1 MGHDRSISRQYEWR
15 RRVIIETLRAREEA
29 AVARGE
35 LPALSSWFHTQRAA
49 VDAALDGCCICE
61 LLGGGRRLVVG
72 FVHGWTY
79 LGLPDGAACARSAI
93 ELCFL
98 FFLEGSVVPAACSS
112 GWHGYVGP
120 ILKYVGSRIGLTYP
134 SYIPLP
140 AGTAA
145 RRFWPCPG
153 EPANAIVARQPLKS
167 GPQTPSTRGSEPV
180 DSAKPAQADKGSPE
194 TRAARE

>member
-1 MGHDRSISRQYEWR
+1 MRHDRSIPRQYEWR
-15 RRVIIETLRAREEA
+15 RRVIIETLRAREEP
-29 AVARGE
+29 AVARRE
-35 LPALSSWFHTQRAA
+35 LPAFCRWFHGQRAA

-134 SYIPLP
+134 SYIPL
-140 AGTAA
+140 AGRHSGATLLALPRRACERHRREAA
-145 RRFWPCPG
+145 IKKRSSD
-153 EPANAIVARQPLKS
+153 ALDAR
-167 GPQTPSTRGSEPV
+167 
-180 DSAKPAQADKGSPE
+180 
-194 TRAARE
+194 